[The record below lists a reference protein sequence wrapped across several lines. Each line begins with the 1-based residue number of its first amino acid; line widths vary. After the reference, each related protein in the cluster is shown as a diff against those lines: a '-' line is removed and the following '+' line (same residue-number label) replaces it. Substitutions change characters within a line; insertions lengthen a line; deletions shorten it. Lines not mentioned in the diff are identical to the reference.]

1 MLRMSRRIAVF
12 VVLALAATACSSSE
26 DVVETTV
33 APTTTERPLP
43 TTMPPQS
50 PMELTSPAFGAGD
63 AVPVKFTCDGQN
75 ISPELR
81 VTSLPIGTVTLAFI
95 VDDPDAPVGTWD
107 HWVEYEIESGTDDQI
122 WPEDAG
128 RLGVQGLNSWSLP
141 GYGGPCPPE
150 GENHRYF
157 FTVFALD
164 AELLIPEGIDSDDL
178 RTAMEGHTLG
188 EAELMATYER

>member
-1 MLRMSRRIAVF
+1 MSRRIAVF
-12 VVLALAATACSSSE
+12 LVLALAVTACSSSE
-26 DVVETTV
+26 DAVETTV

-43 TTMPPQS
+43 TTVPPQP
-50 PMELTSPAFGAGD
+50 PMKLTSPAFGEGD

-75 ISPELR
+75 ISPELQ
-81 VTSLPIGTVTLAFI
+81 VTSLPIGTVTLALI

-107 HWVEYEIESGTDDQI
+107 HWVEYDIESGTDDQI
-122 WPEDAG
+122 WPEDVG

-157 FTVFALD
+157 FNVFALD

-178 RTAMEGHTLG
+178 RTAMKGHTLG
-188 EAELMATYER
+188 EAELLATYGR